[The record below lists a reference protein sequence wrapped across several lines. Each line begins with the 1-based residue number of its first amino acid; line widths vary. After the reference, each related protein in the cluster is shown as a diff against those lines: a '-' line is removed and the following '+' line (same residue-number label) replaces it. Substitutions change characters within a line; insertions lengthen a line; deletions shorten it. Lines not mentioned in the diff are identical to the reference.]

1 MSLGMVLYGSTQ
13 LRAKMLIKKLFETQ
27 KTGCG
32 M

>member
-13 LRAKMLIKKLFETQ
+13 LRVRVLIKKLLETQ